1 MEKFEFVNLTK
12 QRVFDAIL
20 QKKQTLNFSMLKTC
34 LRKKDIKV
42 NGKRIKENV
51 EVFENDQIEVF
62 LNTKKAKQIDVIF
75 EDNNIIVAHKPQ
87 GIETT
92 KKDKTFLE
100 SESLEELVD
109 ATACHRLD
117 KNTEGIVVLAKNK
130 LAQKELEKAFKTHN
144 VKKTYSAIVFGKI
157 NKKGEKFTNFL
168 QKNDNFVKIFD
179 KNPKNQKDLLIAK
192 LSYIVKKQV
201 GELFE
206 IDVNLETGR
215 THQIRAQLAHHGIFV
230 LGDEKYGSKEA
241 NKKYHQKKQLLCSK
255 QIAFE
260 NLSAPLDYLSG
271 KVFETEPSFDI
282 ELLNEKI

>member
-42 NGKRIKENV
+42 NGKRIKENI

-62 LNTKKAKQIDVIF
+62 LNTKKAKDIKVIF

-157 NKKGEKFTNFL
+157 NKNGENFTNFL

-179 KNPKNQKDLLIAK
+179 KNPKNQKDLLTAK
-192 LSYIVKKQV
+192 LSYIIKKQV

-230 LGDEKYGSKEA
+230 LGDEKYGSKET

-271 KVFETEPSFDI
+271 KVFETEPSFDLVEI
-282 ELLNEKI
+282 YNKQ

>member
-42 NGKRIKENV
+42 NGKRIKENI

-62 LNTKKAKQIDVIF
+62 LNTKKAKDIKVIF
-75 EDNNIIVAHKPQ
+75 EDENVLIVNKPQ

-144 VKKTYSAIVFGKI
+144 VKKTYSAIVFVKI
-157 NKKGEKFTNFL
+157 NKNG
-168 QKNDNFVKIFD
+168 
-179 KNPKNQKDLLIAK
+179 
-192 LSYIVKKQV
+192 
-201 GELFE
+201 
-206 IDVNLETGR
+206 
-215 THQIRAQLAHHGIFV
+215 
-230 LGDEKYGSKEA
+230 
-241 NKKYHQKKQLLCSK
+241 
-255 QIAFE
+255 
-260 NLSAPLDYLSG
+260 
-271 KVFETEPSFDI
+271 
-282 ELLNEKI
+282 